1 MHKIIT
7 LLLIFFSAI
16 LLQSKAPLQDAPDGA
31 LLFKKNC
38 KLCHGKDAAKET
50 KKIPSLLKSTLDLEA
65 MTQIVKQG
73 KETMPAFEETLN
85 EAEIVAVLAYVQKL
99 QAATENE

>member
-7 LLLIFFSAI
+7 LLLVFFSAV
-16 LLQSKAPLQDAPDGA
+16 LLQSNAPLQDAPDGA

-38 KLCHGKDAAKET
+38 KVCHGKDASKET
-50 KKIPSLLKSTLDLEA
+50 KKIPSLLKSTLELDA
-65 MTQIVKQG
+65 MTQLVKQG

-85 EAEIVAVLAYVQKL
+85 EAEIAAVLAYVQEL
-99 QAATENE
+99 QAAADE